1 VTNNEPHS
9 PQPNPAHTQ
18 PEDNTNVGLLIGILV
33 VAAFVVILNETTL
46 TVALPV
52 LMKDFGITSE
62 AAQWLTTSFMVTMA
76 VVIPTTGWIMQ
87 RFTLRAI
94 YIFALLTF
102 LAGTILAAVSS
113 TFAVLLLARIIQACG
128 TALVIPLL
136 MTTIMRLVPVERRG
150 GVMGLVSVVIAVAP
164 AIGPTFSGFVL
175 EHLTWHWTFLLIIP
189 LVVIALIIGVWQ
201 VKNFETPSRPSL
213 DVLSV
218 ILSAVGFAGLI
229 YGMAGLASLAEGI
242 PWDRVGILAIAV
254 VVLAVFFSRQNS
266 LAKSQQAAMAK
277 QEATAGVEGA
287 DVDHNIPAPLL
298 NLAPLRSRE
307 YVLSLGLML
316 VSFSMLFGFIIL
328 MPLFGQNVL
337 GMSEFETG
345 LVSLPGGLLMGVLGP
360 IVGRIYD
367 AKGVR
372 LLIIPGSILLALSM
386 LGFASLNPDSTAW
399 HLTGYAVLLNLGIA
413 FLMTPLMSNALASVP
428 NHLASH
434 GQAILNTFQQ
444 IAGGAG
450 TAIFIAIMTFA
461 STSKAK
467 DGYTDPV
474 TILNHGIHVAFLF
487 GLVVSIIPI
496 LFSIF
501 VKFDVLR
508 DKKPE
513 DAAQSAVD
521 AQ

>member
-1 VTNNEPHS
+1 
-9 PQPNPAHTQ
+9 
-18 PEDNTNVGLLIGILV
+18 
-33 VAAFVVILNETTL
+33 
-46 TVALPV
+46 
-52 LMKDFGITSE
+52 M
-62 AAQWLTTSFMVTMA
+62 
-76 VVIPTTGWIMQ
+76 
-87 RFTLRAI
+87 
-94 YIFALLTF
+94 
-102 LAGTILAAVSS
+102 
-113 TFAVLLLARIIQACG
+113 
-128 TALVIPLL
+128 
-136 MTTIMRLVPVERRG
+136 
-150 GVMGLVSVVIAVAP
+150 
-164 AIGPTFSGFVL
+164 
-175 EHLTWHWTFLLIIP
+175 
-189 LVVIALIIGVWQ
+189 
-201 VKNFETPSRPSL
+201 
-213 DVLSV
+213 
-218 ILSAVGFAGLI
+218 GFAGLI